1 MEWKLSFHE
10 SPAHLEIVNNGL
22 FTLEAYQEMLED
34 ILSHKDW
41 HPGMDSLYDS
51 RLLDFSQASYEIMSK
66 AAEFHAAN
74 DARYGDGKLAGVVKS
89 GVDFG
94 SARQF
99 DSLTTEKISAR
110 IQIFSDMD
118 EARRWLF
125 SQEDE

>member
-10 SPAHLEIVNNGL
+10 SPAHLEIVNCGL
-22 FTLEAYQEMLED
+22 FTFESYQEMLEE
-34 ILSHKDW
+34 ILSHKMW
-41 HPGMDSLYDS
+41 RPGMDSLYDS
-51 RLLDFSQASYEIMSK
+51 RELDFAQTSYEIMSK
-66 AAEFHAAN
+66 AADFHAAN

-99 DSLTTEKISAR
+99 ESLTSGKISAK

-118 EARRWLF
+118 EAKRWLF
-125 SQEDE
+125 SQEDD